1 MKAEAATHAATHAA
15 ALRPSVGPRNSDP
28 AAREAFASLLDGLV
42 AADDEAVNTFDA
54 GGAAGGQDSG
64 DDKRFA
70 APDTRCCTDVS
81 AIGMAL
87 LPANLM
93 TPATT
98 AQTDRAAGG
107 AQTPTDG
114 VRDTLAAVA
123 TGPLDTMPDRASLPA
138 NPHQLPNTPGA
149 AQPHANISLSWSTH
163 QLLNTP
169 GAAQRDEEA
178 AAPSPAALAARSKG
192 RAPTAASRAAAP
204 QLPAAPTPSVPAADA
219 AVARPIQTAAAAL
232 AAASPGTPG
241 ADAVGAAAASVG
253 GGERPGAGAAHTGSN
268 GDGRSSGAA
277 MPGVADG
284 PPPPES
290 PDGGAAANDFGLA
303 LGEAL
308 HGAFEAIG
316 TQVSLWSAG
325 RAQRASFDVRDGL
338 DTPLTVDVQ
347 VTDGVAQLQ
356 FRTDDAAL
364 RQLIQAQAPTAL
376 ADAMARAG
384 LVLGQVDV
392 GARGQGGDRPAD
404 PGRSGRTLQTRVALT
419 GPAAAAA
426 HPMRRGSAALDVYA

>member
-1 MKAEAATHAATHAA
+1 MAPLLAS
-15 ALRPSVGPRNSDP
+15 LMMP
-28 AAREAFASLLDGLV
+28 AA
-42 AADDEAVNTFDA
+42 
-54 GGAAGGQDSG
+54 
-64 DDKRFA
+64 
-70 APDTRCCTDVS
+70 
-81 AIGMAL
+81 MAE
-87 LPANLM
+87 
-93 TPATT
+93 
-98 AQTDRAAGG
+98 TDRAAGG

-114 VRDTLAAVA
+114 VRDTLTAVA
-123 TGPLDTMPDRASLPA
+123 TGPLDAAPDRASLPTD
-138 NPHQLPNTPGA
+138 PHQLSRTPGV
-149 AQPHANISLSWSTH
+149 
-163 QLLNTP
+163 
-169 GAAQRDEEA
+169 GQRDEGA

-204 QLPAAPTPSVPAADA
+204 QPSAADTRSMLAADA
-219 AVARPIQTAAAAL
+219 AVAARPLQASAVAP
-232 AAASPGTPG
+232 AAASPSTPG
-241 ADAVGAAAASVG
+241 ADAAGAAAASVG

-277 MPGVADG
+277 MPGVPGG
-284 PPPPES
+284 PSPLES
-290 PDGGAAANDFGLA
+290 LDRSAAANDFGLV

-316 TQVSLWSAG
+316 AQVSLWSAG

-384 LVLGQVDV
+384 LALGQVDV

-404 PGRSGRTLQTRVALT
+404 PGRSGRMLQTRVALT
-419 GPAAAAA
+419 VPAAAAAA
-426 HPMRRGSAALDVYA
+426 HPLRRGSTGLDVYA